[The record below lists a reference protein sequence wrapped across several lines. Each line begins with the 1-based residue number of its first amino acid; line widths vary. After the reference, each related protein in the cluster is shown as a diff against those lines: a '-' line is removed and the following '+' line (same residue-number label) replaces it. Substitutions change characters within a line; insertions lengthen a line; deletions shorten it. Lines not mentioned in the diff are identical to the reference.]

1 MLLASA
7 VSEVIFVITSAV
19 KDVCG
24 KPPTE
29 RVFLDKYGKIC
40 LCLDEIVWK
49 VRGIF
54 IINKGNL
61 ETTGLLVLHLYSV
74 GKLI

>member
-1 MLLASA
+1 VA
-7 VSEVIFVITSAV
+7 EVIFAITSAV

-29 RVFLDKYGKIC
+29 RLFLDKYGRIC

-49 VRGIF
+49 VELQLNF
-54 IINKGNL
+54 L
-61 ETTGLLVLHLYSV
+61 AACAC
-74 GKLI
+74 